1 VFVGTRE
8 GVAAFATV
16 EGVGSTRQQMICLAF
31 MVMFDLMS
39 VGLKVEE
46 EPLEMVEVDNSAIHC
61 RLSLLMDFSS

>member
-1 VFVGTRE
+1 MFIGTEE
-8 GVAAFATV
+8 GVAAFVTE
-16 EGVGSTRQQMICLAF
+16 EGAGSTRQQMICLEF

-46 EPLEMVEVDNSAIHC
+46 EPLEMVEVGNWAIHC